1 MNRKSLILALALALP
16 ATGAVAQQSSVTGI
30 SWSYFDIA
38 AQHVSPDESALDSH
52 TGLAL
57 RGSGMINPNWHVF
70 LGWNRGKLEG
80 ATELGGQGIAIDDNV
95 NRFQVGLGYNLPVAA
110 RTDLFARVAYERA
123 SSADFQVTT
132 AAGVVDGE
140 LESSD
145 GYSVEVGI
153 RSALGLNWEVGGS
166 IRHIALDDPEVSIG
180 GGTAM
185 DISSFIDD
193 DHTALVLNG
202 QYKFNN
208 GWGVIAEADI
218 GSAYQGLLL
227 GVRLSY

>member
-1 MNRKSLILALALALP
+1 M
-16 ATGAVAQQSSVTGI
+16 
-30 SWSYFDIA
+30 
-38 AQHVSPDESALDSH
+38 
-52 TGLAL
+52 
-57 RGSGMINPNWHVF
+57 
-70 LGWNRGKLEG
+70 
-80 ATELGGQGIAIDDNV
+80 
-95 NRFQVGLGYNLPVAA
+95 AA
-110 RTDLFARVAYERA
+110 RTDLLRA
-123 SSADFQVTT
+123 SPRTRQQCRLQVTT

-153 RSALGLNWEVGGS
+153 RSALGLNGS
-166 IRHIALDDPEVSIG
+166 GRPDPPHCPDDPEVSIG
-180 GGTAM
+180 GGAAM